1 MRVLNLAPILFDEL
15 FMINAIQHKD
25 RFFKLLGKLVF
36 TSSLVMMV
44 TMQNLGAA
52 TVVPA
57 GNRNEVQP
65 PIPGA
70 SARRTRELATTYD
83 AKFNKVFSFIKN
95 DARLRKR
102 IEATAKAY
110 GISPVHIAGAIIG
123 EHTYNVDVYDR
134 IQTYYVKG
142 MSWAKQGVSFSYQ
155 GEKIGAFIAR
165 PQFETCKQFTDSYRL
180 WSCREKVWNEKFSG
194 KTVDG
199 KSFPKNRF
207 SAVFF
212 QPFYAGQTF
221 GLGQVNPLTALK
233 VSDRVHQIS
242 GLPKLE
248 AENGDGVYRAI
259 MDPDLTLPY
268 IAATIRQSID
278 SYRQIADM
286 DISKNP
292 GLTST
297 LYNTGGADERARAL
311 ASLNKQLKSENKPI
325 KYPEE
330 NYYGWFVNTKAKEL
344 ESLF

>member
-1 MRVLNLAPILFDEL
+1 MTSPTQHNGQVFK
-15 FMINAIQHKD
+15 INDA
-25 RFFKLLGKLVF
+25 FKMLGKIVF
-36 TSSLVMMV
+36 SSAIL
-44 TMQNLGAA
+44 TLITIQELSAA
-52 TVVPA
+52 TLVPA
-57 GNRNEVQP
+57 GNRNEIQP
-65 PIPGA
+65 PVPGA

-83 AKFNKVFSFIKN
+83 AKFNKVFSFVKN
-95 DARLRKR
+95 DPRLRKR

-142 MSWAKQGVSFSYQ
+142 MSWAKQGVTFSYQ
-155 GEKIGAFIAR
+155 GEKIGTFVAR
-165 PQFETCKQFTDSYRL
+165 QQFNSCNQFTDSYRL
-180 WSCREKVWNEKFSG
+180 WSCREKIWNEMFRG
-194 KTVDG
+194 KSVDG
-199 KSFPKNRF
+199 KSFPNDRF

-242 GLPKLE
+242 GLPKLD
-248 AENGDGVYRAI
+248 ANNGDAVYHAI

-278 SYRQIADM
+278 AYRQIADM
-286 DISKNP
+286 DISQNP

-297 LYNTGGADERARAL
+297 LYNTGGADDRARAL
-311 ASLNKQLKSENKPI
+311 ASLNSQLKAEGKPI